1 MKLFCQT
8 FLRIHLEKI
17 DRLSRKPALEQ
28 AGLGTRK
35 WKLSNS
41 IRRTMI
47 HNMPK
52 LRVCL
57 TADESLLDS
66 VWFEV
71 AQVAQK
77 F

>member
-1 MKLFCQT
+1 MET
-8 FLRIHLEKI
+8 V
-17 DRLSRKPALEQ
+17 EQ
-28 AGLGTRK
+28 HPQDNDTQ
-35 WKLSNS
+35 
-41 IRRTMI
+41 
-47 HNMPK
+47 NMPK